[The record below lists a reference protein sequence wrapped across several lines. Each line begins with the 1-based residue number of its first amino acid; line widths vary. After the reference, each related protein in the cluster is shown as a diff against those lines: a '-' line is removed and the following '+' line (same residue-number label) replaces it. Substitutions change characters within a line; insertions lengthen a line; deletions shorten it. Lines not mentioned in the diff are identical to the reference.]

1 MSYLYCY
8 YYYFNC
14 YYYAYYTYAFVIEN
28 KYIKTNIQKYFW
40 SDVWRTMEQ
49 AETSNLINYP

>member
-28 KYIKTNIQKYFW
+28 KYIKINIQKYFW

>member
-28 KYIKTNIQKYFW
+28 KYIKTNTQKYFW

>member
-14 YYYAYYTYAFVIEN
+14 YYYACYTYAFVIEN
-28 KYIKTNIQKYFW
+28 KYIKTNIQKYFR
-40 SDVWRTMEQ
+40 SDVWRTIEQ